1 MRKLLF
7 TDTIYTAL
15 GKQGELR
22 NLRRYEE
29 HSRAVLTSSDAGAT
43 ADARCAVHSLVGI
56 LLGDEDSVGILSLT
70 SADGGV
76 AASLDNLVEGV
87 AVYHAVLNHGEGGRA
102 PRLNGDDIAVVEAA
116 HIELAGSSSTLGESV
131 RRTVDVE

>member
-1 MRKLLF
+1 MLLIKLLQKYNFSVDKTNISMRKLLF
-7 TDTIYTAL
+7 TDTIHTTGSLYTAL

-70 SADGGV
+70 RRLLLGV
-76 AASLDNLVEGV
+76 KDYAHRQQNCGENNLF
-87 AVYHAVLNHGEGGRA
+87 H
-102 PRLNGDDIAVVEAA
+102 
-116 HIELAGSSSTLGESV
+116 
-131 RRTVDVE
+131 

>member
-70 SADGGV
+70 RRLLLGV
-76 AASLDNLVEGV
+76 KDYAHRQQNCGENNLFT
-87 AVYHAVLNHGEGGRA
+87 NT
-102 PRLNGDDIAVVEAA
+102 I
-116 HIELAGSSSTLGESV
+116 IS
-131 RRTVDVE
+131 

>member
-1 MRKLLF
+1 MLLIKLLQKYNFSVDKTNISMRKLLF

-56 LLGDEDSVGILSLT
+56 LLRNEDSVGILSLT
-70 SADGGV
+70 CTDCGITT
-76 AASLDNLVEGV
+76 SLDNLIEGITV
-87 AVYHAVLNHGEGGRA
+87 NHTVLDYREC
-102 PRLNGDDIAVVEAA
+102 
-116 HIELAGSSSTLGESV
+116 S
-131 RRTVDVE
+131 

>member
-1 MRKLLF
+1 MLLIKLLQKYNFSVDKTNISMRKLLF

-70 SADGGV
+70 RRLLLGV
-76 AASLDNLVEGV
+76 KDYAHRQQNCGENNLF
-87 AVYHAVLNHGEGGRA
+87 H
-102 PRLNGDDIAVVEAA
+102 
-116 HIELAGSSSTLGESV
+116 
-131 RRTVDVE
+131 